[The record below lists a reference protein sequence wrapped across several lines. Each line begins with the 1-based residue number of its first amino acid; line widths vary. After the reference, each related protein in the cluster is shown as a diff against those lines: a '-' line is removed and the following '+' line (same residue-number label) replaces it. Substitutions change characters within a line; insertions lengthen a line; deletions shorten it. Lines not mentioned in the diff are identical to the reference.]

1 MLELIVGILIGYFLA
16 ECVRNVQTRIELRE
30 LEELY
35 DEKITKLKERIIPSR
50 IEEENGMLY
59 IYNRET
65 NEFLGQA
72 TTFVELEKTLR
83 EKFPD
88 KLFNV
93 PSKEIEKYNERSSL

>member
-1 MLELIVGILIGYFLA
+1 MLELIVGILLGYFLA
-16 ECVRNVQTRIELRE
+16 ECIRDIRTRIELRE
-30 LEELY
+30 IEQLY
-35 DEKITKLKERIIPSR
+35 DERLTKLKERIVPSR
-50 IEEENGMLY
+50 IEKENGMLY

-72 TTFVELEKTLR
+72 TNFVDLEKLLR

-93 PSKEIEKYNERSSL
+93 PQKEIEKYNEQSNI

>member
-1 MLELIVGILIGYFLA
+1 MLELIIGILLGYILA
-16 ECVRNVQTRIELRE
+16 EYVRDVRTRIELRKTKQ
-30 LEELY
+30 LY
-35 DEKITKLKERIIPSR
+35 DKFKARIVPSKIEK
-50 IEEENGMLY
+50 ENGMLY

-72 TTFVELEKTLR
+72 TTLVELEKTLL

-93 PSKEIEKYNERSSL
+93 PSKELEKYNE

>member
-16 ECVRNVQTRIELRE
+16 ECIRNIQTRLELRE

-35 DEKITKLKERIIPSR
+35 DKKIGELKERIVPAR
-50 IEEENGMLY
+50 IEKENGMLY
-59 IYNRET
+59 IYNRDT

-72 TTFVELEKTLR
+72 TTFIELEKALR
-83 EKFPD
+83 EKFPN

-93 PSKEIEKYNERSSL
+93 PSKEIEKYHE

>member
-1 MLELIVGILIGYFLA
+1 MLELIVGVLLGYFLA
-16 ECVRNVQTRIELRE
+16 ECVRDIRTRIEMRE
-30 LEELY
+30 LEKLY
-35 DEKITKLKERIIPSR
+35 DEKITQLKERIIPSR
-50 IEEENGMLY
+50 IEKENGILY

-83 EKFPD
+83 QKFPD

-93 PSKEIEKYNERSSL
+93 PSKEIEKYNESSNI

>member
-1 MLELIVGILIGYFLA
+1 MLELIVGVLLGYFLA
-16 ECVRNVQTRIELRE
+16 ECVRDIRTRIEMRE
-30 LEELY
+30 IEKLY
-35 DEKITKLKERIIPSR
+35 DEKITQLKERIIPSR
-50 IEEENGMLY
+50 IEKENGILY

-83 EKFPD
+83 QKFPD

-93 PSKEIEKYNERSSL
+93 PSIEIEKYDDRPNV